1 MHITRFIISSLGTEK
16 SIRKILYSLFIAYIR
31 FFSFKIINIV
41 IEQADNTSVSRFKL
55 ISTLSSNNLH
65 ALAKS

>member
-16 SIRKILYSLFIAYIR
+16 SIRKKLYSLFIAYIR

-41 IEQADNTSVSRFKL
+41 IEQADNTSVFRFKL